1 LKSLQLRDRDAV
13 LTREGLIFRIYGYGH
28 PSKAYI
34 CDLEY
39 APASIFRS
47 EDPRAIRQKNE
58 QLYYKFFQDQGIQFV
73 WDKYPEYTVWHAP
86 LQTRL
91 VGVSFDQITEI
102 RRPNETIQKLL
113 AVKKCDSL
121 LKNMQKIFEFILERT
136 GLSQNSFGVFGS
148 LLHGFY
154 HPQFSDIDFIIY
166 GRKKLRTLQETLE
179 TLFRETDSNI
189 HNEFETEDAIKEKM
203 RRWKFIN
210 YSPKDYCWH
219 QRRKSIYVILQ
230 DKEQKRLIKTEFEP
244 VKDWNEIFNEYNSK
258 TRIKRKG
265 WIKAFVRIRDNCDA
279 PFIPSL
285 YKVETNRI
293 LKGSKADDIE
303 RIISYVEEFR
313 MQAEIDEE
321 VYVEGNLEQVI
332 TPGKTF
338 HQLTL
343 TYGPRYYEQVL
354 KTTDSLS

>member
-1 LKSLQLRDRDAV
+1 MESLQLRDRDAV
-13 LTREGLIFRIYGYGH
+13 LTREGLIFRIYGYEH

-39 APASIFRS
+39 APDSIFKS
-47 EDPRAIRQKNE
+47 EDPRAIRQKDE
-58 QLYYKFFQDQGIQFV
+58 QCYYKFFQDQGLQFV

-91 VGVSFDQITEI
+91 VGVSFDQMMEI
-102 RRPNETIQKLL
+102 RRPNKTIQKLL
-113 AVKKCDSL
+113 TVENRDNL
-121 LKNMQKIFEFILERT
+121 LKIMQKISKLMLERT

-148 LLHGFY
+148 ILHGFY

-166 GRKKLRTLQETLE
+166 GRKKLRKLQETLE
-179 TLFRETDSNI
+179 TLFREPASNI
-189 HNEFETEDAIKEKM
+189 RNEFETEDAVKEKM

-210 YSPKDYCWH
+210 YSPKEYCQH
-219 QRRKSIYVILQ
+219 QRRKSIYAVLQ

-244 VKDWNEIFNEYNSK
+244 VKDWSEISNEYNLK
-258 TRIKRKG
+258 TRIYKKG
-265 WIKAFVRIRDNCDA
+265 WIKAFVRITDNCDA

-285 YKVETNRI
+285 YKVEINRI
-293 LKGSKADDIE
+293 LKGSKVDDIE

-313 MQAEIDEE
+313 LQAERDEE

-332 TPGKTF
+332 KPGKTF
-338 HQLTL
+338 HQITL

-354 KTTDSLS
+354 KTINLLS